1 MYLVYLYNVRYP
13 FGSFVKQVHLERRL
27 EPKSVSLY
35 RTWRPKSFD
44 ELVGQDAVV
53 RTLRSALS
61 SGRLAHAY
69 LFSGPRGSGK
79 TSAAKIMARC
89 IDCVLGP
96 TPDPDNTCE
105 NCRAILAG
113 TALDVV
119 EIDAASN
126 RGIEEIRA
134 LREAVKFAPS
144 SMKYK
149 VFIIDEAHMLTREGA
164 NAFLKTLEEPPP
176 HVVFIL
182 ATTAPEA
189 LPPTILSR
197 CQRYA
202 FRRIPVSTMIER
214 MRTIADAE
222 NIQIDDAALGAIAYR
237 ADGGLR
243 DALTMLE
250 QVAAYAGG
258 PVDASAVDAAF
269 GTTGRAYARD
279 LVAALLANDAAGGL
293 RIVDQAS
300 DAGADMLGLIRG
312 SIGEL
317 RNLLVARIDA
327 ELLSRDLAA
336 SDAERVVALASATPQ
351 PKVVRGLR
359 LLADALAA
367 GRSSGNPRLELETA
381 VLRLALAAEDPS
393 LDALATRVALLEQ
406 GAPEAPARTS
416 SPAAP
421 NAAVPKA
428 AATKAAAP
436 KAAASTA
443 AGPEVEPARP
453 EPKAAAPEPKATIAE
468 AKAPPA
474 EAKAPPAEAKAPPAE
489 AIGGASPLVQFAE
502 ASKPDPATP
511 QSAAPEPEP
520 KAVPRSAVPAGP
532 VTLQRVRSLWDQIRM
547 RADEQYKPIRGP
559 LSRATVD
566 ALEGDRVVIG
576 LVDSFAEDIVRKRL
590 DALENALSDVLGTPL
605 RVTLKIAGTAGA
617 AGAAGVA
624 ERAPARSAHRS
635 TPAAEPNAQ
644 SADDLGGEADLLA
657 YARKTLGG
665 APPE

>member
-1 MYLVYLYNVRYP
+1 MYLYNADYP
-13 FGSFVKQVHLERRL
+13 PRGFAKQVRAERRN
-27 EPKSVSLY
+27 ESQGVSLY

-89 IDCVLGP
+89 IECVHGP
-96 TPDPDNTCE
+96 TPDPDNACE
-105 NCRAILAG
+105 NCLAILTG

-134 LREAVKFAPS
+134 LREAVKFAPA
-144 SMKYK
+144 SMRAK

-202 FRRIPVSTMIER
+202 FRRIPVATMIER
-214 MRTIADAE
+214 MRAIADAE
-222 NIQIDDAALGAIAYR
+222 HIPIDDAALGAIAYR

-258 PVDASAVDAAF
+258 PVDAATVDAAF

-279 LVAALLANDAAGGL
+279 LVEAVLAGDAARSL
-293 RIVDQAS
+293 RIVDEAS
-300 DAGADMLGLIRG
+300 DAGADMLGFIRG
-312 SIGEL
+312 TIGEF
-317 RNLLVARIDA
+317 RNLLVARIDR
-327 ELLSRDLAA
+327 ELLSRDLAPA
-336 SDAERVVALASATPQ
+336 DAERVVTLAAATPQ

-359 LLADALAA
+359 LLGDALAA

-393 LDALATRVALLEQ
+393 LEAIATRVALLEQ
-406 GAPEAPARTS
+406 GAPEPSAARPVQPKPDGVS
-416 SPAAP
+416 AAP
-421 NAAVPKA
+421 PPLPPSQPKAKAAEPAVPD
-428 AATKAAAP
+428 ATAAAP
-436 KAAASTA
+436 DAAKT
-443 AGPEVEPARP
+443 
-453 EPKAAAPEPKATIAE
+453 
-468 AKAPPA
+468 
-474 EAKAPPAEAKAPPAE
+474 
-489 AIGGASPLVQFAE
+489 PL
-502 ASKPDPATP
+502 
-511 QSAAPEPEP
+511 
-520 KAVPRSAVPAGP
+520 AGP
-532 VTLQRVRSLWDQIRM
+532 VTLQRVRSLWDQIRL
-547 RADEQYKPIRGP
+547 RAEEQYKPIKGP

-576 LVDSFAEDIVRKRL
+576 LVDSFAEDIVRKRVGL
-590 DALENALSDVLGTPL
+590 LEAALADVLGTPL
-605 RVTLKIAGTAGA
+605 RVGLKIAGP
-617 AGAAGVA
+617 A
-624 ERAPARSAHRS
+624 ERSPARSAHRS
-635 TPAAEPNAQ
+635 TPSDASGAQ
-644 SADDLGGEADLLA
+644 SADDSSGEADLLA
-657 YARKTLGG
+657 YARKKLGG
-665 APPE
+665 PSPE